1 MLLDVQD
8 EQLLL
13 QSKISGEES
22 FNDRD
27 QGASLNFCDK
37 RKIRYPLYP
46 TFFSIPSISLMQM
59 YIDLFFM
66 ATPLNLCYIY
76 SNRTFIKSINIHGDR
91 HTFLSALNN
100 YTQSSDTI
108 TYYLNPQR
116 DYSNI
121 LQNYHA
127 VVGLKLA
134 IAIRTETRG
143 HIGNISC

>member
-1 MLLDVQD
+1 MFRMNSYCFSLRSAEKNLLM
-8 EQLLL
+8 
-13 QSKISGEES
+13 IG
-22 FNDRD
+22 
-27 QGASLNFCDK
+27 
-37 RKIRYPLYP
+37 IRALRLIFATNEKLDIHYTRHFSRFPLYRWCRC
-46 TFFSIPSISLMQM
+46 TLIYFSGPHTLKSL
-59 YIDLFFM
+59 L
-66 ATPLNLCYIY
+66 YIY